1 MHYSVYGI
9 NFGRSLTR
17 VFKEKNSD
25 PQVQNASEANLKLN
39 MSPGAD

>member
-17 VFKEKNSD
+17 VFKNSD
-25 PQVQNASEANLKLN
+25 PQVQKASEANLKLN